1 MRAGENTP
9 CFFLHCIVS
18 TILFRTTFYRNTSLS
33 TYILF
38 QKMQQADSLSY
49 RIPMIINGHN
59 DIYILL
65 KHLG

>member
-1 MRAGENTP
+1 MRAGGNTP
-9 CFFLHCIVS
+9 CSLHCIVS
-18 TILFRTTFYRNTSLS
+18 TILFHTTFYRNTSLS

-38 QKMQQADSLSY
+38 QKMQQADSLLY
-49 RIPMIINGHN
+49 RFPMIVNGHN